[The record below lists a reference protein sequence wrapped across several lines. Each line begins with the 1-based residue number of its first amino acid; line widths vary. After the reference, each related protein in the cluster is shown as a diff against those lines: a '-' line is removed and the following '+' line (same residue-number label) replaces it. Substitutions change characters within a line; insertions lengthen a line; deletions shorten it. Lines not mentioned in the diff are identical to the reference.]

1 METTQTTAKINSSLL
16 CRSKVKAYLLDHAKK
31 CRHHKFTRVSAATL
45 DKLEA
50 VIRQACRRH
59 VGDQPSSGTTL

>member
-1 METTQTTAKINSSLL
+1 METQTTRTNSSLL

-31 CRHHKFTRVSAATL
+31 SRHHKFTRVSADTL

-50 VIRQACRRH
+50 VIRQACRTH
-59 VGDQPSSGTTL
+59 VDKMPSKGTTL

>member
-1 METTQTTAKINSSLL
+1 METETTRTNSSLL

-31 CRHHKFTRVSAATL
+31 ARHHKFTRVSAETL

-50 VIRQACRRH
+50 VIRQSCRTH
-59 VGDQPSSGTTL
+59 VDKHPSKGTTL

>member
-1 METTQTTAKINSSLL
+1 METQTQTARINSSLL

-31 CRHHKFTRVSAATL
+31 SRHHKFSRVSAATL

-50 VIRQACRRH
+50 VIREACRRH
-59 VGDQPSSGTTL
+59 VGGHPSSGTTL

>member
-1 METTQTTAKINSSLL
+1 MEATETNRINSSLL

-31 CRHHKFTRVSAATL
+31 SRHHKFTRVSAATL

-50 VIRQACRRH
+50 VIREACRRH
-59 VGDQPSSGTTL
+59 VGGHPSSGTTL

>member
-1 METTQTTAKINSSLL
+1 METQTQTAKINSSLL

-31 CRHHKFTRVSAATL
+31 SRHHKFTRVSAATL

-50 VIRQACRRH
+50 VIREACRRH
-59 VGDQPSSGTTL
+59 VGGHPSSGTTL